1 MAPQAGIEPA
11 TCCLEGSCSVQ
22 LSYWGVKDGGD
33 SRPCRARVQAKT
45 AQRGT
50 RSVFGVCREAV
61 SAAAEGTSRR
71 RLMGRVGFASRCAP
85 IGPLATPR
93 DPRARCATAEARLP
107 RGVEAPLRAHGFRP
121 ATRREPKRAPW
132 TRRRCRNPED
142 RLPSAV
148 ARVCVRIV
156 TWFRKRDSCEHPQGE
171 HSRFPDF
178 KFNPSFEASGRAR
191 RVVLYQEIKKSGRF
205 GSTRAATRAD
215 HDQTPTNSHI
225 HKPIHPQTHT
235 RFPAAPGDLTG

>member
-1 MAPQAGIEPA
+1 MKES
-11 TCCLEGSCSVQ
+11 EG
-22 LSYWGVKDGGD
+22 
-33 SRPCRARVQAKT
+33 
-45 AQRGT
+45 GT

-61 SAAAEGTSRR
+61 RVR
-71 RLMGRVGFASRCAP
+71 RLRGQVGFASRCAP

-121 ATRREPKRAPW
+121 ATRREPKKAPW
-132 TRRRCRNPED
+132 IRRRCRNPED

-178 KFNPSFEASGRAR
+178 KFNPSFEASGRTR
-191 RVVLYQEIKKSGRF
+191 RVVLYQEIKKSGRD
-205 GSTRAATRAD
+205 G
-215 HDQTPTNSHI
+215 
-225 HKPIHPQTHT
+225 
-235 RFPAAPGDLTG
+235 GLVE

>member
-156 TWFRKRDSCEHPQGE
+156 TWFRKRDSCEHPKVNIPVFLISNSTLPLKRQGA
-171 HSRFPDF
+171 HGVWFYIRKSRNQED
-178 KFNPSFEASGRAR
+178 SGRRER
-191 RVVLYQEIKKSGRF
+191 RQERITIR
-205 GSTRAATRAD
+205 
-215 HDQTPTNSHI
+215 HPQTPTSTSPYT
-225 HKPIHPQTHT
+225 HKPTHA
-235 RFPAAPGDLTG
+235 FLPPPAT